1 MRINLFLVFFFFSFR
16 MLKVPKNDAKKGTI
30 MRKRMLNVKTPVS
43 PHSTS
48 SSLWILVLNT
58 PKVTKKNIIIINS
71 WSFSHF
77 PFFVWILL
85 LFSHNNAKKIV
96 FCLRLFWH
104 KMHFIIHCL
113 VLGALQC
120 SKTPLL
126 LSKLLLKLP
135 ITWANKKW
143 SVFSLKNA

>member
-1 MRINLFLVFFFFSFR
+1 MAVSFELMVTLCSVKNWEKENNNNKIENKPFFGFFFFSFR

-71 WSFSHF
+71 
-77 PFFVWILL
+77 
-85 LFSHNNAKKIV
+85 
-96 FCLRLFWH
+96 
-104 KMHFIIHCL
+104 
-113 VLGALQC
+113 
-120 SKTPLL
+120 
-126 LSKLLLKLP
+126 
-135 ITWANKKW
+135 
-143 SVFSLKNA
+143 